1 MSRSGVAALIEP
13 IRRSVHSVAGQVLFA
28 MVRPSGR
35 AVALRCFDWDR
46 KVLVTTDATI
56 GDRLVGRFALAL

>member
-1 MSRSGVAALIEP
+1 MHKNRQAVRL
-13 IRRSVHSVAGQVLFA
+13 VAGQVLFA

-35 AVALRCFDWDR
+35 VVALRCFDCDR

-56 GDRLVGRFALAL
+56 GDRLAGRFALAL